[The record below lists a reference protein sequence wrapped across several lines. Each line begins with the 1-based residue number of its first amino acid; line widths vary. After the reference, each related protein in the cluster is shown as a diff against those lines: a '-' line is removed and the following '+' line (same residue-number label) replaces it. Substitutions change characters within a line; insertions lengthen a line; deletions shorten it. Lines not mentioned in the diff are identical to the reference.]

1 MRNMRDYTELFK
13 TLNKSETGKWLID
26 YLEDMLVD
34 LCDVRKGDMT
44 NEVRLKV
51 EEIIRD
57 RVIDKILLTSSR
69 NNENNEPDTYD

>member
-34 LCDVRKGDMT
+34 LCDIRKGDMT
-44 NEVRLKV
+44 NEVRLRV

>member
-34 LCDVRKGDMT
+34 LCDVRKGDMA
-44 NEVRLKV
+44 NEVRLRV

>member
-44 NEVRLKV
+44 NEVRLRV

>member
-34 LCDVRKGDMT
+34 LCDIRKGDMA
-44 NEVRLKV
+44 NEVRLRV

>member
-1 MRNMRDYTELFK
+1 MRDYTELFK

-34 LCDVRKGDMT
+34 LCDIRKGDMT
-44 NEVRLKV
+44 NEVRLRV